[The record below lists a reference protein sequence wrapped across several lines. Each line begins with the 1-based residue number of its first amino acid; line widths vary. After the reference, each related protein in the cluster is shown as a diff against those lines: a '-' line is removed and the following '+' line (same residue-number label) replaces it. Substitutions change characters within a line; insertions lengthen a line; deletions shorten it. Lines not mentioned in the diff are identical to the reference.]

1 MRGYGQFC
9 PVAMASEVFAQRW
22 TPLILRELLAGS
34 SRFNEIQ
41 RGLPRISRTLL
52 AQRLRALEESGVLE
66 CTEPDSGGGREYR
79 LTPAGA
85 EFGPTIRTLGAW
97 GQRWA
102 TRFDTDSLDAELLMW
117 NVRRRLA
124 IDRLPAERTVVE
136 FEFRGLPPR
145 YRRPHVFWLVTTRP
159 EADLCLKNPGGEV
172 DLYVSVDLRSFA
184 RVWLGDLPFPEA
196 LRSGAIELTGRRN
209 LARAFPSWLLLST
222 FADVPRPRAQ
232 AGRSV
237 D

>member
-1 MRGYGQFC
+1 MSGAGSPSTVC
-9 PVAMASEVFAQRW
+9 PRSVPSSNSSFEVFHRGIAGRTYSGW
-22 TPLILRELLAGS
+22 LR
-34 SRFNEIQ
+34 
-41 RGLPRISRTLL
+41 
-52 AQRLRALEESGVLE
+52 
-66 CTEPDSGGGREYR
+66 
-79 LTPAGA
+79 
-85 EFGPTIRTLGAW
+85 
-97 GQRWA
+97 
-102 TRFDTDSLDAELLMW
+102 
-117 NVRRRLA
+117 
-124 IDRLPAERTVVE
+124 
-136 FEFRGLPPR
+136 
-145 YRRPHVFWLVTTRP
+145 
-159 EADLCLKNPGGEV
+159 ADLCLKNPGGEV